1 MKAKGR
7 IAVAASVAVVAAAAV
22 LFATGGRHLMPAIA
36 QAIDPDAAKM
46 LTSGD
51 LTADAYLARTYDDI
65 ARERFDLATQQID
78 ALIRVKP
85 NFRLAYLIRG
95 DLLLARA
102 RPVKAMGAAAN
113 APSDRLEG
121 LRAEAIARL
130 RAYRERER
138 PRADVVPR
146 YLMQLRDDQKY
157 AVVVDTHRSR
167 LYLYANQ
174 GGRPRFVADYYVS
187 SGKNGAAK
195 MREGDEKTPIGVYHV
210 VASLP
215 RQKLSDFYG
224 SGAFPLDYPNE
235 WDRRQ
240 GRNGHGIWLH
250 GVPSDTYS
258 RPPRASNGCVVL
270 SNADLEALAPDM
282 QVGITPVIISED
294 VEWMK
299 LDDWAQERKT
309 FQQQLEQWRSDWES
323 RDTDRYLSHYSRS
336 FSAKGED
343 LATWSRHKKQVNI
356 GKTWIKVAV
365 RNVSMFRNPGKEDLV
380 VVTFEQDY
388 RSNNL
393 SNTMRKRQYWS
404 REDGRWRIV
413 YEGSA

>member
-7 IAVAASVAVVAAAAV
+7 IIVAASVAVVAAMAA
-22 LFATGGRHLMPAIA
+22 LLAAGGRHLMPAIA
-36 QAIDPDAAKM
+36 QVIDPDAAKT
-46 LTSGD
+46 LPPDTD
-51 LTADAYLARTYDDI
+51 LTADAYLARAFDDI
-65 ARERFDLATQQID
+65 SRERFDLALQQVD
-78 ALIRVKP
+78 ALIRIKP
-85 NFRLAYLIRG
+85 NFRLAHLVKG

-102 RPVKAMGAAAN
+102 RPVKIMGAAAN

-130 RAYRERER
+130 RAYRER
-138 PRADVVPR
+138 PRTDVVPR

-167 LYLYANQ
+167 LYVYANQ

-195 MREGDEKTPIGVYHV
+195 VREGDEKTPIGVYHV
-210 VASLP
+210 VSSVP

-224 SGAFPLDYPNE
+224 SGAFPINYPNE

-258 RPPRASNGCVVL
+258 RPPRSSNGCVVL
-270 SNADLEALAPDM
+270 SNADLDALARNV
-282 QVGITPVIISED
+282 QVGVTPVIISEN

-299 LDDWAQERKT
+299 LDDWAQERKA
-309 FQQQLEQWRSDWES
+309 FQEQLEQWRADWES
-323 RDTDRYLSHYSRS
+323 RDTERYLSHYAKT
-336 FSAKGED
+336 FSANGEN
-343 LATWSRHKKQVNI
+343 LAVWTRHKRQVNT

-365 RNVSMFRNPGKEDLV
+365 RNVSIFRNPGKEELV
-380 VVTFEQDY
+380 VVSFEQDY

-393 SNTMRKRQYWS
+393 SNTMRKRQYWT

>member
-1 MKAKGR
+1 MKVKGR
-7 IAVAASVAVVAAAAV
+7 IVVAASVVVVAATAAV
-22 LFATGGRHLMPAIA
+22 LGTGGRHLMPAIA
-36 QAIDPDAAKM
+36 QAIDPDAAK
-46 LTSGD
+46 TFRGDAD
-51 LTADAYLARTYDDI
+51 LTAEAYLARAFDDI
-65 ARERFDLATQQID
+65 SRQRFDLALEQIE
-78 ALIRVKP
+78 ALVRIKP
-85 NFRLAYLIRG
+85 NFRLAHLIKG

-102 RPVKAMGAAAN
+102 RPVNALGAAAN
-113 APSDRLEG
+113 APSDRIEG

-130 RAYRERER
+130 RAYRER
-138 PRADVVPR
+138 PPADLVPR

-167 LYLYANQ
+167 LYVYQND

-195 MREGDEKTPIGVYHV
+195 VREGDEKTPIGVYHV

-215 RQKLSDFYG
+215 RQKLTDFYG
-224 SGAFPLDYPNE
+224 SGAFPINYPNE

-258 RPPRASNGCVVL
+258 RPPRSSNGCVVL
-270 SNADLEALAPDM
+270 SNADLEALARNV
-282 QVGITPVIISED
+282 QVGLTPVIISED
-294 VEWMK
+294 VEWTK
-299 LDDWAQERKT
+299 LDDWAQERKA
-309 FQQQLEQWRSDWES
+309 FQDQLEQWRADWES
-323 RDTDRYLSHYSRS
+323 RDTDRYLSHYSPH
-336 FSAKGED
+336 FSANGEN
-343 LATWSRHKKQVNI
+343 LASWSRHKRAVNA
-356 GKTWIKVAV
+356 GKAWIKVAV

-380 VVTFEQDY
+380 VVTFDQDY

-393 SNTMRKRQYWS
+393 SNTMQKRQYWT
-404 REDGRWRIV
+404 REGGRWRIV

>member
-7 IAVAASVAVVAAAAV
+7 IAVAAAAVIAAAIVGALVTLGKSVAPAV
-22 LFATGGRHLMPAIA
+22 A
-36 QAIDPDAAKM
+36 QAIDPDTAKM
-46 LTSGD
+46 TGAD
-51 LTADAYLARTYDDI
+51 LTADAYLARAFDDI
-65 ARERFDLATQQID
+65 SRERFDLAVGEID
-78 ALIRVKP
+78 ALLKVKP
-85 NFRLAYLIRG
+85 NFRLAHLIKG

-102 RPVKAMGAAAN
+102 RPVNAMGAAAN

-121 LRAEAIARL
+121 LRAEALARL
-130 RAYRERER
+130 RAYRER
-138 PRADVVPR
+138 PSADLVPR

-167 LYLYANQ
+167 LYLYRNID
-174 GGRPRFVADYYVS
+174 GRPRFVADYYVS

-215 RQKLSDFYG
+215 RQKLTDFYG
-224 SGAFPLDYPNE
+224 SGAFPIDYPNE

-240 GRNGHGIWLH
+240 GRGGHGIWLH

-270 SNADLEALAPDM
+270 SNADLDALARNF
-282 QVGITPVIISED
+282 QIGLTPVIISED
-294 VEWMK
+294 VEWTK
-299 LDDWAQERKT
+299 LDDWAQERKA
-309 FQQQLEQWRSDWES
+309 FQGRLEQWRADWES
-323 RDTDRYLSHYSRS
+323 RDTGRYLSHYARS
-336 FSAKGED
+336 FSANGEN
-343 LATWSRHKKQVNI
+343 LAAWSLHKRQVNT
-356 GKTWIKVAV
+356 GKTWIKVGV

-380 VVTFEQDY
+380 VVTFDQDY

-393 SNTMRKRQYWS
+393 SNTMRKRQYWT